1 MKQIKK
7 IVILVYIASIFSAC
21 TDNDNPIVINEE
33 ELITTVRATLVPQNG
48 GASVTLESID
58 LDGDGPNEPVISV
71 SGDFSQNTTYTGN
84 LLILNDTETPADN
97 ITLEILE
104 EDEEHQFFFSS
115 TNNIAT
121 TTYNDQDSNGNPIG
135 VEFSLLTGNSG
146 YGAFTITLRHEPNK
160 SGMNVNT
167 GDITN
172 AGGETD
178 VQVIFD
184 ITVN

>member
-1 MKQIKK
+1 M
-7 IVILVYIASIFSAC
+7 
-21 TDNDNPIVINEE
+21 
-33 ELITTVRATLVPQNG
+33 
-48 GASVTLESID
+48 
-58 LDGDGPNEPVISV
+58 
-71 SGDFSQNTTYTGN
+71 
-84 LLILNDTETPADN
+84 
-97 ITLEILE
+97 
-104 EDEEHQFFFSS
+104 
-115 TNNIAT
+115 
-121 TTYNDQDSNGNPIG
+121 
-135 VEFSLLTGNSG
+135 TGNSG